1 MKNWPSNF
9 QSFSFQS
16 SNFQFYHFNLLTFN
30 YCQFSIPLDLNYLL
44 PLSEPKRRCFDFFFF
59 VIKKIK
65 KNVIK
70 KKNIFFSHSLS
81 CRTLSLSFSFS
92 ISLSHSAVVQGL
104 TASTHNLLA
113 TASLHLS
120 ISLSSSLTPPKSETQ
135 SLTPPLHQNLKP
147 KENNLTPSPP

>member
-16 SNFQFYHFNLLTFN
+16 SNFQFCHFNLLTFN

-59 VIKKIK
+59 FFVIKKIK
-65 KNVIK
+65 KTVIK
-70 KKNIFFSHSLS
+70 KKTFF
-81 CRTLSLSFSFS
+81 FSFS
-92 ISLSHSAVVQGL
+92 LLSDSLSLFLILYLSVSQCRGARPHRHHRPPPTTSL
-104 TASTHNLLA
+104 PPPASTFPSL
-113 TASLHLS
+113 SLHHS
-120 ISLSSSLTPPKSETQ
+120 
-135 SLTPPLHQNLKP
+135 LHQNLKP